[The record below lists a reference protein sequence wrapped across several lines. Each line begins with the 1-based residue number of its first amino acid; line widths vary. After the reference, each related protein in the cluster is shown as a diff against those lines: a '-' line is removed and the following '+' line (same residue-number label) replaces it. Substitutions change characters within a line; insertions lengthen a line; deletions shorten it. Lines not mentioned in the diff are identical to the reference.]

1 MQHERAQV
9 VPLSEAKSLTQSVI
23 GKRTEREETKEVDE
37 STQVVE
43 KRLKVIEDSPNVQL
57 KPP

>member
-1 MQHERAQV
+1 M
-9 VPLSEAKSLTQSVI
+9 I

-43 KRLKVIEDSPNVQL
+43 KRLKVIEDSPNAQL
-57 KPP
+57 KPS